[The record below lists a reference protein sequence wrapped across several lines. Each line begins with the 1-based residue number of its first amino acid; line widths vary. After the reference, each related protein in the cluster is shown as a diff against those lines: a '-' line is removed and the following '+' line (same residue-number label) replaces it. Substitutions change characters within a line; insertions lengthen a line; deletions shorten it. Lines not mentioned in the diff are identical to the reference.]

1 MSADRAAS
9 ILARFNAAH
18 HALVGAL
25 RELPPEVAERRPSA
39 DAWSA
44 AQIGCH
50 VAMTNQWAA
59 GILSGTTPM
68 AQPAPAGFTESFAG
82 TARPARV
89 RTSPAME
96 PPAVVSCEVALERL
110 RESCHHLSKAI
121 ASLSAERG
129 SGYTVT
135 LRFGTL
141 SLFELADFIAGH
153 VARHLAQVER
163 TVGDAA
169 SSEEK
174 ALV

>member
-18 HALVGAL
+18 HALVGTL
-25 RELPPEVAERRPSA
+25 RELSPEVAERRPSA
-39 DAWSA
+39 GAWSA

-50 VAMTNQWAA
+50 VAMTNEWAA
-59 GILSGTTPM
+59 GVLSGTTPM
-68 AQPAPAGFTESFAG
+68 AQPAPAGFTESFSS

-96 PPAVVSCEVALERL
+96 PPAVVSCDVALERL
-110 RESCHHLSKAI
+110 HESCHHLSKAI

-129 SGYTVT
+129 SGYCVT
-135 LRFGTL
+135 LGFGTL
-141 SLFELADFIAGH
+141 SLFELADFTAGH

-163 TVGDAA
+163 TIAA
-169 SSEEK
+169 AAGAEGR